1 MRCDRIQGLLKSD
14 YLDGQATA
22 KEKQAVLEH
31 LKQCPQCRQME
42 KELLAAR
49 QVLQTAKEQQPP
61 ERLWQNIR
69 QAIITER
76 LNAQEVAHKSVWER
90 LRDLIWAP
98 RPVFAVASALTAA
111 IFIAIFAGLI
121 IQNRLS
127 ISRLDSALSVIEY
140 RTNGETEQ
148 LMNGFGTNVE
158 EYFL

>member
-1 MRCDRIQGLLKSD
+1 MRCDRIREFLKSD
-14 YLDGQATA
+14 YLDGQATG

-49 QVLQTAKEQQPP
+49 QVLQGAKEQQVP

-69 QAIITER
+69 QAIVTESVSAEDAV
-76 LNAQEVAHKSVWER
+76 NKSVWER
-90 LRDLIWAP
+90 MRGLIWAP
-98 RPVFAVASALTAA
+98 RPVFALASALTAV

-140 RTNGETEQ
+140 RANGDNAH
-148 LMNGFGTNVE
+148 LLNGFGTNIE